1 MTMTTDAEATP
12 TNDPSDTWAAWLENL
27 DGLMRE
33 HPTAKAIERLEA
45 ARWRLDLDVSAAAM
59 RTIWI
64 EAIEDL
70 GERVDEHAQAPGLHL
85 VCPFDRSP
93 AGGGLDIGAARAALS
108 AAASTKHL
116 RIAWCSDPAGSGAP
130 VLAVVHGLLVVELD
144 PPELFAAT
152 TELAEYAQ
160 SLLAD

>member
-1 MTMTTDAEATP
+1 MTNDDVSANDAGAEATD
-12 TNDPSDTWAAWLENL
+12 NWAAWLENL
-27 DGLMRE
+27 DALMRE
-33 HPTAKAIERLEA
+33 HPSAKSVERLEA
-45 ARWRLDLDVSAAAM
+45 ARWRLDVEVAAGAT
-59 RTIWI
+59 RSLWVD
-64 EAIEDL
+64 AIEDL

-85 VCPFDRSP
+85 VCPFDRSRD
-93 AGGGLDIGAARAALS
+93 GSGLDIGAARAALS

-116 RIAWCSDPAGSGAP
+116 RIAWCSDPAGSGKP